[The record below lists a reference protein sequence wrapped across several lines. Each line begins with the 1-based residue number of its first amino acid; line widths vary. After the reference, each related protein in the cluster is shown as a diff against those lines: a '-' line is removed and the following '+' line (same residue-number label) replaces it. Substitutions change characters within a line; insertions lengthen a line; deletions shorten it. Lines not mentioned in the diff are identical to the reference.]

1 MRLVALGLIIFLS
14 ACSTTVPVKQKF
26 PDAPQELL
34 EKCPQLET
42 IPAGTTAITDFL
54 KVVVKN
60 YGLYYECSLK
70 NDGWGE
76 WYNSQKKIFN
86 DVNK

>member
-1 MRLVALGLIIFLS
+1 MRLAAIGLTILLT
-14 ACSTTVPVKQKF
+14 ACSTTVPIKHKF
-26 PDAPQELL
+26 PEAPKELL

-70 NDGWGE
+70 NDGWHE
-76 WYNSQKKIFN
+76 WYDSQKKIYN
-86 DVNK
+86 EVYK

>member
-1 MRLVALGLIIFLS
+1 MKIAIVSLAILLT

-26 PDAPQELL
+26 PEAPKELL

-42 IPAGTTAITDFL
+42 IPQGTTAITDFL
-54 KVVVKN
+54 KVVVRN

-70 NDGWGE
+70 VDGWSE
-76 WYNSQKKIFN
+76 WYESQKKIF
-86 DVNK
+86 DEVNK